1 MPGVFCTDHNNVYV
15 GAYVRTYV
23 KVNKTLSLSYEV
35 AERLDDEQNQS
46 QLVESLLKDHYGME
60 VEDDD

>member
-1 MPGVFCTDHNNVYV
+1 M
-15 GAYVRTYV
+15 

-46 QLVESLLKDHYGME
+46 QLVESLLKDHYEME
-60 VEDDD
+60 VEPDD